1 MKSRRR
7 QGATL
12 GLVAVCVL
20 VIIVVGIGCFF
31 LAKIFGGGREVAN
44 ATDAGALNIAK
55 NVMSTKDANV
65 GVVIDDSDPSKYPD
79 FIQCADPLATKR
91 ITLLTYNRCVAQ
103 ALLVALNAQAETA
116 AGSTQA
122 NGNAAKV
129 LAELTRLGTD
139 LRAKLQDNQ
148 LTSYFDKVANDTRMW
163 GNNPVKV
170 DTSQANTYVTAFMKP
185 KQSTNVYFYAAS
197 LPGTVPGTPPTIG
210 DLPGNWNTQT
220 ASAQLKP
227 PSGTYQQSYLAGYEN
242 IVVPGVGSI
251 MGVPVFPQQNP
262 HLVAK
267 TEFDQASTAP
277 NSFIPPNA
285 FSVASNSLESKSGV
299 VGGAVA
305 AAIVG
310 AVKLAPS
317 GIAVGASAP
326 NYDWPAAIPGGYIE
340 IVNAN
345 GHPLP
350 SDQYRAIDQAD
361 NIFNNELYNGPGI
374 DISPVGSG
382 AAYST
387 NPGALSAWAAYNN
400 STGTDPNGHDST
412 LYPPNIGYPL
422 SAVQSNAV
430 FTTNDPAA
438 TGVAAA
444 AGNTFLL
451 SIKTPPVNC
460 LQMLQQNNWGY
471 PCDKFLSSMEG
482 AYGRTPLSGG
492 APNTENYKPQFSNV
506 DLVKGEIIAAF
517 QSGAKNVSIT
527 APGGESGLGVYPNG
541 ISGENPSPGISQPIQ
556 KTGSIA
562 ALLDQVTST
571 TSAPGYENCTKKKIL
586 DAMTERCYEIKPTAT
601 PTEIST
607 MWNKDLPMGTTLY
620 VYLDTTTNKLD
631 IKPTQPPTYKGATA
645 DGNPND
651 SNTVCE
657 SQYTLY
663 GHMIDVGG
671 HENVNNLNDNYLHDR
686 PYTNPGNTTLT
697 GSDGAHWNASSGY
710 QNLLGQLR
718 FNNTTSGGVE
728 NFSRP
733 N

>member
-197 LPGTVPGTPPTIG
+197 LPGSVPGTPVG
-210 DLPGNWNTQT
+210 VGALPGNWNTQT
-220 ASAQLKP
+220 SSAQLKP
-227 PSGTYQQSYLAGYEN
+227 PSGTYLRSYLAGYDN
-242 IVVPGVGSI
+242 LVVPGVGSI

-267 TEFDQASTAP
+267 TEFDQAATAP
-277 NSFIPPNA
+277 NTFIPPNA

-317 GIAVGASAP
+317 GIAVGATAP
-326 NYDWPAAIPGGYIE
+326 NYDWPGAIPGGYIE
-340 IVNAN
+340 ISNPA
-345 GHPLP
+345 GSTLP
-350 SDQYRAIDQAD
+350 AGYRGLDQND
-361 NIFNNELYNGPGI
+361 NIFNWELYNGPGI
-374 DISPVGSG
+374 EISPIGANG
-382 AAYST
+382 AAYTT
-387 NPGALSAWAAYNN
+387 NVGAVSAWADYNN
-400 STGTDPNGHDST
+400 STGTDANGHDAT
-412 LYPPNIGYPL
+412 KYPPTLGY
-422 SAVQSNAV
+422 ANNTI
-430 FTTNDPAA
+430 FTTTQAS
-438 TGVAAA
+438 A
-444 AGNTFLL
+444 AGTTSSSDLTLL
-451 SIKTPPVNC
+451 TIKSKPVNC
-460 LQMLQQNNWGY
+460 LTLLQQNNWGY
-471 PCDKFLSSMEG
+471 PCDQFLSSMEG
-482 AYGRTPLSGG
+482 AYGRTPLT
-492 APNTENYKPQFSNV
+492 PNGSNPLDSLPIYSNV
-506 DLVKGEIIAAF
+506 DLVKGQVIAAF
-517 QSGAKNVSIT
+517 QSGAKSVNIT
-527 APGGESGLGVYPNG
+527 APAGQSGLGVYPNG
-541 ISGENPSPGISQPIQ
+541 VTGSNPTPYFDAPIQ
-556 KTGSIA
+556 RTGTID
-562 ALLDQVTST
+562 ALLDQVTSSSVT
-571 TSAPGYENCTKKKIL
+571 QVNANCKKASIL
-586 DAMTERCYEIKPTAT
+586 NAMSERCAEIKPDAT
-601 PTEIST
+601 PAEIAAL
-607 MWNKDLPMGTTLY
+607 WQQDLPMGKTFY
-620 VYLDTTTNKLD
+620 VYLNTTTNKLV
-631 IKPTQPPTYKGATA
+631 ISETQPPTYKGAA
-645 DGNPND
+645 PDGNPND
-651 SNTVCE
+651 TNVVCV
-657 SQYTLY
+657 SQYGLTGNLV
-663 GHMIDVGG
+663 DVPIGG
-671 HENVNNLNDNYLHDR
+671 LPADDNLHEV
-686 PYTNPGNTTLT
+686 PYTQHSATLL
-697 GSDGAHWNASSGY
+697 GSDHANWTYSSGY
-710 QNLLGQLR
+710 QNLLGKLQ
-718 FNNTTSGGVE
+718 FANTTSGGVE